1 MTAEFSRKHDWS
13 NRFRSDA
20 IHHMPAIRSL
30 IVALAALLAA
40 STADLAPAVA
50 RDQPGE
56 FDFYVLALSIAP
68 SFCDLTG
75 YRKHKAQCDHPSDA
89 DYRETP
95 LTIHGLWPNRLV

>member
-1 MTAEFSRKHDWS
+1 
-13 NRFRSDA
+13 
-20 IHHMPAIRSL
+20 MPAIRSL